1 MNMQPQKGEKTKMN
15 MQPQKSKKNKNE
27 YATPEK

>member
-15 MQPQKSKKNKNE
+15 MQPPKKQKKTKMNMQ
-27 YATPEK
+27 P

>member
-27 YATPEK
+27 YATIKK